1 LRSLLSVSPLTVV
14 ELSYELASDV
24 ERVFLCVEKL
34 EKEGFVSIVRGDSVS
49 DVGGVFVNLA
59 DSR

>member
-24 ERVFLCVEKL
+24 ERIFRCIEKL
-34 EKEGFVSIVRGDSVS
+34 EKEGFVSIVHGDSVS
-49 DVGGVFVNLA
+49 DVENTLVNLA